1 MTPCA
6 VCDVNTSAE
15 DCACAHE
22 PVLML
27 PRETLTA
34 MTVAKLRGDRAEV
47 TRLKLDGLAR
57 LRAVRQDTYQEDS
70 MTRPPAHSMFV
81 PAKPYAPEGAARRD
95 ATPAPPVA
103 PAVPTV
109 PGYSQPTNDTPDS
122 LAREAYRRRQ
132 FALSEAFSACSLRY
146 KMAGVNALPTSDE
159 LEAEIDSIISRGGPR
174 NYMPQDQANNAG
186 MNRSGQGSL

>member
-34 MTVAKLRGDRAEV
+34 MAVAKLRGDHAEV

-57 LRAVRQDTYQEDS
+57 LRAVRHDTYQEDS
-70 MTRPPAHSMFV
+70 MTRTPHSMFIK
-81 PAKPYAPEGAARRD
+81 PAHRELLEGADRRD
-95 ATPAPPVA
+95 ATPPMPPSVDPFA
-103 PAVPTV
+103 AAR
-109 PGYSQPTNDTPDS
+109 YQPPPDDS
-122 LAREAYRRRQ
+122 EQAATREVYRRRQ
-132 FALSEAFSACSLRY
+132 YCQQEAFSLVAMDNRR
-146 KMAGVNALPTSDE
+146 AGINLLPQP
-159 LEAEIDSIISRGGPR
+159 AEIDRAIDAIIAAGGPR
-174 NYMPQDQANNAG
+174 GYTSADTANNAG
-186 MNRSGQGSL
+186 MNRSGMASL